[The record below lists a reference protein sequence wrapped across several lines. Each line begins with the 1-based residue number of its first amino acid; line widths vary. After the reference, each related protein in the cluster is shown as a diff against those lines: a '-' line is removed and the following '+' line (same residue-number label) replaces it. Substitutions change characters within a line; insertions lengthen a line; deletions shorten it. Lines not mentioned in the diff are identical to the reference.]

1 MHGVPAS
8 PPRDRDRASGVSSA
22 SLVPNLRSML
32 ADGTNFILILL
43 GFGLLIFIH
52 ELGHFLAARWAG
64 IRVDAFAVGMGPT
77 VLSWRRGIG
86 LRTGSSHAAVVAKA
100 GKPSIALRDSELA
113 QHGIGETEYSLRALP
128 VGGFVRMLG
137 QDDLD
142 PSATS
147 DSARSYNRCGI
158 GKRMVVVSAGVVAN
172 LLLAVALFLI
182 AFLAGVRFE
191 AAVVGEVAPG
201 SPAAQATPV
210 DGTTADAGLRSGDL
224 VREIDGRRIDTFAD
238 VQIAAAMA
246 HPDRELVV
254 EVERDGFDAPLRFA
268 IRPQQDETSGLLA
281 IGITPASG
289 NRLADDEEIRGFVDR
304 ILLRTG
310 LAESGV
316 APGMTLESAQGEE
329 VRSFDQVRAVAER
342 SGGRAIAT
350 RWRGEGVEVE
360 AALPVEPTFER
371 LVYPARMPAGA
382 GDYEFGL
389 RGLVPLVRIEQVLAE
404 GPNAGVLEPGDVVLR
419 IDSLDGP
426 KLAEFR
432 SEVMKRANGTVRM
445 LVARGESLEPVS
457 IEARVDRDGRVGVAV
472 GYARN
477 VPLIARPFDRLGR
490 LGDAG
495 IEPIDSPAAP
505 LALLPRTRILAVDG
519 TPFEDWASFREA
531 LRDKTATA
539 FASGE
544 PATVQLTVLPPT
556 PDAPAITEP
565 WTLSA
570 NDVAALQALGWST
583 SIPAEFFDPI
593 FTVLSADGSPWRA
606 VEMGFEQ
613 TWKMAALT
621 YLTIDRLLRGTVGVE
636 QLHGPVGIVHL
647 GTRVADRGIM
657 YLVFFLAMISVNLA
671 VLNFLPLPIV
681 DGGLFLFLIYEKF
694 RGRPPSVAF
703 QNAATLAG
711 LMLLGGLFI
720 VTFYNDLMRLLG

>member
-1 MHGVPAS
+1 
-8 PPRDRDRASGVSSA
+8 
-22 SLVPNLRSML
+22 ML
-32 ADGTNFILILL
+32 ADGTNFLLILL
-43 GFGLLIFIH
+43 GFGLLIFVH

-86 LRTGSSHAAVVAKA
+86 VRTGSSDPAVVAKA
-100 GKPSIALRDSELA
+100 GKPSIGLRDDELA
-113 QHGIGETEYSLRALP
+113 QHGIGETEYSLRLLP
-128 VGGFVRMLG
+128 IGGFVRMLG

-142 PSATS
+142 PGATS

-172 LLLAVALFLI
+172 LLLAVVLFLV

-191 AAVVGEVAPG
+191 APVIGEVATG
-201 SPAAQATPV
+201 SPAAAAAPL
-210 DGTTADAGLRSGDL
+210 DEESAGPGLRSGD
-224 VREIDGRRIDTFAD
+224 VIREIDGRRIDTFAD

-254 EVERDGFDAPLRFA
+254 SVDREGFDAPLRFS
-268 IRPQQDETSGLLA
+268 IRPKQDESSGLLA
-281 IGITPASG
+281 IGITPAAG
-289 NRLADDEEIRGFVDR
+289 NRLADDEEIRGFIDR
-304 ILLRTG
+304 LLLRTG
-310 LAESGV
+310 LAEAGV
-316 APGMTLESAQGEE
+316 APGMTLVSAAGEE
-329 VRSFDQVRAVAER
+329 VRSFDQVKASAAR
-342 SGGRAIAT
+342 SEGRAIAT
-350 RWRGEGVEVE
+350 RWRLGEVEIE
-360 AALPVEPTFER
+360 AALPVEPTFEQ
-371 LVYPARMPAGA
+371 LVYPARMPTGA

-389 RGLVPLVRIEQVLAE
+389 LGLVPLVRIEQVLPD
-404 GPNAGVLEPGDVVLR
+404 GPNAGVLEPGDLVLR

-432 SEVMKRANGTVRM
+432 SEVMKRPGGSVRM
-445 LVARGESLEPVS
+445 LVARGDTLEPITVDAS
-457 IEARVDRDGRVGVAV
+457 VDRNGRVGVAV
-472 GYARN
+472 GYARS
-477 VPLIARPFDRLGR
+477 VPLVARPFDRLGR
-490 LGDAG
+490 LGESG
-495 IEPIDSPAAP
+495 IEPIESPAAP
-505 LALLPRTRILAVDG
+505 LALLPRTRLLAVDG
-519 TPFEDWASFREA
+519 APVEDWASFREA
-531 LRDKTATA
+531 LRRSTEAA
-539 FASGE
+539 FEAGE
-544 PATVQLTVLPPT
+544 GARVELTVLPPT
-556 PDAPAITEP
+556 PEAPAITEP

-570 NDVAALQALGWST
+570 ADVASLHELGWST
-583 SIPAEFFDPI
+583 PIPAEFFDPI
-593 FTVLSADGSPWRA
+593 YTVLSADGSPWRA
-606 VEMGFEQ
+606 IEMGFEQ

-621 YLTIDRLLRGTVGVE
+621 YLTIDRLVRGTVGVE

-647 GTRVADRGIM
+647 GTRVADRGLM

-681 DGGLFLFLIYEKF
+681 DGGLFLFLLYEKF

>member
-1 MHGVPAS
+1 
-8 PPRDRDRASGVSSA
+8 
-22 SLVPNLRSML
+22 ML
-32 ADGTNFILILL
+32 ADSTNFLLILL
-43 GFGLLIFIH
+43 GFGLLIFVH

-77 VLSWRRGIG
+77 LLSWRRGIG
-86 LRTGSSHAAVVAKA
+86 LRTGSTDPAVIAKA
-100 GKPSIALRDSELA
+100 GKSSVALRDDELA
-113 QHGIGETEYSLRALP
+113 LHGIGETEYSLRALP
-128 VGGFVRMLG
+128 IGGFVRMLG

-142 PSATS
+142 PGATS

-172 LLLAVALFLI
+172 LLLAVALFLV

-191 AAVVGEVAPG
+191 APVVGEVAAG
-201 SPAAQATPV
+201 SPAALATPL
-210 DGTTADAGLRSGDL
+210 DERSAEPGLRSGDL
-224 VREIDGRRIDTFAD
+224 IREIDDRRIDTFAD

-246 HPDRELVV
+246 HPDRELIVV
-254 EVERDGFDAPLRFA
+254 VDREGFDAPLRFS
-268 IRPQQDETSGLLA
+268 IRPRQDENSGLLA
-281 IGITPASG
+281 IGITPAAG

-310 LAESGV
+310 LAEAGV
-316 APGMTLESAQGEE
+316 APGMQLVSADGEE
-329 VRSFDQVRAVAER
+329 VRSFDQVKAAASHSE
-342 SGGRAIAT
+342 GRAIAT
-350 RWRGEGVEVE
+350 RWRGADLEIE
-360 AALPVEPTFER
+360 AALPVEPTYEQ
-371 LVYPARMPAGA
+371 LVYPARMPLGA

-389 RGLVPLVRIEQVLAE
+389 LGLVPLVRIEQVLPE
-404 GPNAGVLEPGDVVLR
+404 GPNAGRLEPGDLVLR
-419 IDSLDGP
+419 VDSVDGP

-432 SEVMKRANGTVRM
+432 SEVMKRSGGSVRL
-445 LVARGESLEPVS
+445 LVARGEALEPVTVD
-457 IEARVDRDGRVGVAV
+457 AAVDRSGKVGVAV

-477 VPLIARPFDRLGR
+477 VPLVARPFERLGR
-490 LGDAG
+490 LGEAG
-495 IEPIDSPAAP
+495 IEPIESPAAS
-505 LALLPRTRILAVDG
+505 LNLLPRSRLLALDG
-519 TPFEDWASFREA
+519 MPIEDWADFRAA
-531 LRDKTATA
+531 LRSATA
-539 FASGE
+539 SALAAGSGADVE
-544 PATVQLTVLPPT
+544 LTVLPPT
-556 PDAPAITEP
+556 PEAPAITEP
-565 WTLSA
+565 WALSA
-570 NDVAALQALGWST
+570 SEVEAIHGLGWST
-583 SIPAEFFDPI
+583 PIPAEFFDPI
-593 FTVLSADGSPWRA
+593 YTVLSADGSPWRA

-621 YLTIDRLLRGTVGVE
+621 YLTIDRLVRGTVGVE

-647 GTRVADRGIM
+647 GTRVADRGLM

-681 DGGLFLFLIYEKF
+681 DGGLFLFLLYEKF